1 MRSYFIGRFRLPPG
15 LEKHLM
21 KLNIYKKLH
30 NITCIDFKYFSR
42 IKKKSFK
49 SKSNKKKKW
58 KKYAVSIHRDFK
70 CPKNITKLR
79 KFDVCFQLSI
89 QQKRKK

>member
-49 SKSNKKKKW
+49 SKSNKKKNGKNMQ
-58 KKYAVSIHRDFK
+58 YQSTVILSV
-70 CPKNITKLR
+70 PKTLLN
-79 KFDVCFQLSI
+79 
-89 QQKRKK
+89 

>member
-21 KLNIYKKLH
+21 KLNIYKKSH

-42 IKKKSFK
+42 IKEKSFK
-49 SKSNKKKKW
+49 SKSNKKKNG
-58 KKYAVSIHRDFK
+58 
-70 CPKNITKLR
+70 KNMQYQSTVILSVTKHY
-79 KFDVCFQLSI
+79 
-89 QQKRKK
+89 